1 MPCRPNTSS
10 CGSSASCS
18 VQYHPMVGWLRLQD
32 MLMRPIRGKPGR
44 TNPRSQADID
54 PCVCRHAHAPRTS
67 SIHMSKDSCPS
78 TPGIVAL
85 ETVTWTNALHTRYS
99 STLASSHS
107 LNRSRSSSLSAPF
120 QAAHKSGSAKLTTD
134 KGTFDVDDS
143 PACPE
148 LVLTQNPWAPNPAHS
163 AYAGNCIRAPYV
175 CTTYLP
181 YAKHEVTQAMPGS

>member
-107 LNRSRSSSLSAPF
+107 LNRSRSSSLSAP
-120 QAAHKSGSAKLTTD
+120 
-134 KGTFDVDDS
+134 
-143 PACPE
+143 
-148 LVLTQNPWAPNPAHS
+148 QNPWAPNPAHS